1 MKKLIVLAFAFFAI
15 AAVASQQEKKEADPE
30 KEAFLSARYET
41 LKKLC
46 AQKDARACKRVI
58 FFYKK
63 DDLKYNEHEAQ
74 TAMQTLLD
82 GCKEGKFGACM
93 EAGKIHIENK
103 NYDAAKELLLPACLS
118 GHYDSCAVYGRYLEK
133 HSPAKSK
140 KHAQKIYEFACDKNS
155 ALGCENLGLLLRAE
169 PYLHD
174 EPQDLP
180 GYFYLKKACEIDARR
195 CLSLGISSLSYDPED
210 AIKALTRNCFESDM
224 LAGCIMLT
232 EHHKRGALYALDDA
246 EVKRVYARLCERA
259 PYKKE
264 YCQAAQ

>member
-15 AAVASQQEKKEADPE
+15 AAVAGQQEKKEADPE

-41 LKKLC
+41 LKKSC
-46 AQKDARACKRVI
+46 AQKNARACKRVI

-63 DDLKYNEHEAQ
+63 DELKYNEHEAQ
-74 TAMQTLLD
+74 TAMQTLL
-82 GCKEGKFGACM
+82 GACKEGKIDACM

-118 GHYDSCAVYGRYLEK
+118 GHYDSCAVYGGYLEK

-155 ALGCENLGLLLRAE
+155 ALGCENLGLLLQFESRS
-169 PYLHD
+169 HD
-174 EPQDLP
+174 EPQNSL
-180 GYFYLKKACEIDARR
+180 GYFYIKKACEMDVKS
-195 CLSLGISSLSYDPED
+195 CFYLGLSSLSYDPEN
-210 AIKALTRNCFESDM
+210 AAKALLRSCYETDM
-224 LAGCIMLT
+224 AASCAVLT
-232 EHHKRGALYALDDA
+232 EYYERGAFRTLNDA
-246 EVKRVYARLCERA
+246 EIKRVYARLCELV

-264 YCQAAQ
+264 YCQAAR

>member
-15 AAVASQQEKKEADPE
+15 AAVAIQQEKKEVDPE

-63 DDLKYNEHEAQ
+63 DELKYNEHEAQ

-118 GHYDSCAVYGRYLEK
+118 SHYDSCAVYGRYLEER
-133 HSPAKSK
+133 SPAKSK
-140 KHAQKIYEFACDKNS
+140 KHAKKLYEVACDKNS

-169 PYLHD
+169 SYMHD
-174 EPQDLP
+174 ESQDLL

-195 CLSLGISSLSYDPED
+195 CLFLGLSSLSYDPED
-210 AIKALTRNCFESDM
+210 AVKALLRSCHETDISVGCVV
-224 LAGCIMLT
+224 LAKYHEQELREISG
-232 EHHKRGALYALDDA
+232 EA
-246 EVKRVYARLCERA
+246 EVKRLYARLCELA
-259 PYKKE
+259 PYEKE
-264 YCQAAQ
+264 YCQAAR

>member
-15 AAVASQQEKKEADPE
+15 AAMAGQQEKKEVDPE

-41 LKKLC
+41 LKKSC

-63 DDLKYNEHEAQ
+63 NELKYNEHEAQ

-82 GCKEGKFGACM
+82 ACKEGKFDACM
-93 EAGKIHIENK
+93 TAGDIHIENK

-133 HSPAKSK
+133 HPLAKSK
-140 KHAQKIYEFACDKNS
+140 KHAQKLYEIACDKNS
-155 ALGCENLGLLLRAE
+155 ALGCENLGLLLQSKS
-169 PYLHD
+169 YSHD
-174 EPQDLP
+174 EPQDLL

-195 CLSLGISSLSYDPED
+195 CLSLGLLPLPYDLED
-210 AIKALTRNCFESDM
+210 AVKALVRSCRETDM
-224 LAGCIMLT
+224 PAGCIALAKYR
-232 EHHKRGALYALDDA
+232 EKELLALYGDA
-246 EVKRVYARLCERA
+246 EVKRVYARLCELM
-259 PYKKE
+259 PYEKE
-264 YCQAAQ
+264 YCQAAR

>member
-1 MKKLIVLAFAFFAI
+1 MKNLTMLILFAI
-15 AAVASQQEKKEADPE
+15 AAMAGEPKKGELNPE

-41 LKKLC
+41 LKKSC
-46 AQKDARACKRVI
+46 AQKNARACKRVI

-63 DDLKYNEHEAQ
+63 DELKYNEHEAQ
-74 TAMQTLLD
+74 TAMQTLL
-82 GCKEGKFGACM
+82 GACKEGKIDACM

-118 GHYDSCAVYGRYLEK
+118 GHYDSCAVYGGYLEK

-169 PYLHD
+169 SHMYD
-174 EPQDLP
+174 KSQDLL

-195 CLSLGISSLSYDPED
+195 CLFLGLSSLSYGSEE
-210 AIKALTRNCFESDM
+210 AIKALARSCHETDM
-224 LAGCIMLT
+224 LAGCIMLAKYH
-232 EHHKRGALYALDDA
+232 EKELREISGEV
-246 EVKRVYARLCERA
+246 EVKRLHARLCELV
-259 PYKKE
+259 PYGEHCEK
-264 YCQAAQ
+264 AR

>member
-1 MKKLIVLAFAFFAI
+1 MKNLIILILFAI
-15 AAVASQQEKKEADPE
+15 AAMAGEPKKGELSPE

-41 LKKLC
+41 LKKSC

-63 DDLKYNEHEAQ
+63 DELKYNEHEAQ

-82 GCKEGKFGACM
+82 ACKEGKFDACM
-93 EAGKIHIENK
+93 TAGDIHIENK

-133 HSPAKSK
+133 HPLAKSK
-140 KHAQKIYEFACDKNS
+140 KHAQKLYEIACDKNS
-155 ALGCENLGLLLRAE
+155 ALGCENLGLLLQSKS
-169 PYLHD
+169 YSHD
-174 EPQDLP
+174 EPQDLL
-180 GYFYLKKACEIDARR
+180 GYFYLKKACVIDARR
-195 CLSLGISSLSYDPED
+195 CLSLGLLPLPYDLED
-210 AIKALTRNCFESDM
+210 AVKALTRNCFESDM